1 MRAEKLALNQEYVA
15 RLNASPFFIVIDYRG
30 LTVKQFSEL
39 RKRLSKAG
47 AEVHVVKNSI
57 FRRSVEAA
65 GVAGFAATTL
75 TGQLAVVT
83 GRKDVAVTAKTVKTF
98 RAEFEKPQIR
108 FGYLGQQRL
117 ESADLLL
124 LADLPPLEE
133 LRGKLLGLLQ
143 APAGQ
148 LVRLLATPAQQLAR
162 ALQARVDKGEA
173 A

>member
-1 MRAEKLALNQEYVA
+1 MRAEKLILNTEYVA
-15 RLNASPFFIVIDYRG
+15 RLNASPFFIVVDYRG
-30 LTVKQFSEL
+30 LTVKQFGEL
-39 RKRLSKAG
+39 RKRLTKAG

-57 FRRSVEAA
+57 FRLAVEAA
-65 GVAGFAATTL
+65 GIAGFAGTTL

-83 GRKDVAVTAKTVKTF
+83 GRKDVASAAKVIKTF
-98 RAEFEKPQIR
+98 RAEFDKPQLR

-117 ESADLLL
+117 EAADLIV

-143 APAGQ
+143 APAGR

-162 ALQARVDKGEA
+162 ALQARAEKGG
-173 A
+173 